1 MSWIRKSPF
10 RDQNEAIENMVDM
23 LSAEANVSGLSL
35 NSEEKKILST
45 ECSIPSDLREKSK
58 SLIREILLKE
68 KNEHCPSAK
77 SFGDSL
83 EWAGDG
89 LYPSIARL
97 TEEVIIEGRASG
109 IFPPPAH
116 AHGWGRVKDKA
127 LLISCGLLVVLAMF
141 VVGILFSK

>member
-10 RDQNEAIENMVDM
+10 RDQNEAIENMVDL
-23 LSAEANVSGLSL
+23 LSAEANVSGSSL

-45 ECSIPSDLREKSK
+45 ECSIRSDLQQKSK

-68 KNEHCPSAK
+68 KKEHPRTAK

-83 EWAGDG
+83 EWAGDS
-89 LYPSIARL
+89 LYPNIVRL

-109 IFPPPAH
+109 IFPRLARD
-116 AHGWGRVKDKA
+116 HGWGRVKDKA
-127 LLISCGLLVVLAMF
+127 LLIGCGVLIVLTMF
-141 VVGILFSK
+141 AFGILFLR